1 MAEFNVRL
9 QNAVTTEKEWLSK
22 NPVLRTGELAFS
34 SDKGYKFKVGD
45 GTKTWSELSYAPLN
59 FLPLTG
65 GNITGHVYLTG
76 ANATSSTANSS
87 QLIFGKPSDNHV
99 VLTSNK
105 NTLVINPTTNK
116 TDNQIVLY
124 LEKASTFPKG
134 IQGDLFGTASKAISD
149 GNGNNIASTYARK
162 TVATIEAAGLMSASD
177 KAKLDAIAAEA
188 NKYTLPTATS
198 NSLGGVKIGYSTSG
212 KNYAVVLDEN
222 NKMYVNVPWTDNNTT
237 YAQANS
243 STLGLV
249 KIGYT
254 STGKNYA
261 VVLDSDGK
269 MYVNVPWVDT
279 NTTYAQATDSTLGL
293 VKIGYE
299 ASGKNYAVA
308 LDANGKMHV
317 NVPWSDTK
325 NTAGSTN
332 NNTDTLY
339 LVGAKSQAANATT
352 YSKSQVYISGDGN
365 LVSKTFN
372 GYTLAEACAKSVA
385 DSTSAGAI
393 GKGTALTTER
403 DIYYGLP
410 VINNSHGYNSST
422 TLYAPTT
429 VGTAG
434 QVLTSSGDK
443 APVWTNQS
451 SLSAGKAA
459 TWATARNFTIK
470 DADSTNSG
478 TAVSVN
484 GGAAVTLLLPS
495 TIKATLSGNAST
507 ASKWATAR
515 EFKIVDGENEGT
527 TSSVDGS
534 SNISLSLPSTI
545 KATLNGNA
553 SSASKVYVTLAEEAV
568 EKTYCGVFRAG
579 TTSGN
584 DSLLSDESG
593 FRYRSLRGTADAE
606 GHATLALGNGTPT
619 GTDRNRVGR
628 ILLMSSGNSGA
639 YLESSD
645 LESNTWPTHI
655 LPPQGGLLLNI
666 QNSFAASVYGHIPSV
681 GMSIG
686 RIVLGDEETL
696 MSDFIVP
703 FATTSQAGVVTT
715 VNQSFAGTKTFTGTV
730 ILSKAT
736 DAAPDANNSP
746 ALIIGGAVTATHIEI
761 DNNEIIAK
769 SNATT
774 EGILNLGVG
783 KQVQCHGGVQTAKT
797 FYGPAVGSN
806 WVKGRDNAKF
816 RVTSQSG
823 YTPAISIKTKN
834 GSWEIGSYANN
845 LTSGVNTA
853 NCLLF
858 NWIHDVHYN
867 GGENQVMARAGID
880 ETGIVHAVGF
890 HCTDGLFNGL
900 ATLMFDQYSLYSL
913 EETYSIFP
921 ASDLAGVLI
930 GKTIFGPL
938 VTKEYNLGNGNYRW
952 KQLYATTATINTSD
966 RNLKKDFKTFDSND
980 NYEKFFMDLKP
991 MIFKFKDGESN
1002 RDHFGFIAQDVENS
1016 LLNLGFTTLDF
1027 AGLCKDVKTIPQKID
1042 RKAELKKPSKDRI
1055 RVKEDLDP
1063 DLDENGNLQY
1073 EYSLRYQEFISLN
1086 TYMIQK
1092 LYNKIELLEE
1102 EIKQLKKFI

>member
-1 MAEFNVRL
+1 MVEFNARL
-9 QNAVTTEKEWLSK
+9 QNAISTESEWLSN
-22 NPVLRTGELAFS
+22 NPVLLTGELAFS
-34 SDKGYKFKVGD
+34 LDKGYNFKIGD
-45 GTKTWSELSYAPLN
+45 GTKTWSELSYAS

-76 ANATSSTANSS
+76 SKATSSTSNSS
-87 QLIFGKPSDNHV
+87 QLVFGTSSDNHV
-99 VLTSNK
+99 VLSSN
-105 NTLVINPTTNK
+105 NNALVINPTTS
-116 TDNQIVLY
+116 TTTNQIVLY
-124 LEKASTFPKG
+124 LDKASVFPKG
-134 IQGDLFGTASKAISD
+134 IQGNLTGTASKAVSD
-149 GNGNNIASTYARK
+149 GNGNNIASTYAKK
-162 TVATIEAAGLMSASD
+162 TVATTEADGLMSASD
-177 KAKLDAIAAEA
+177 KAKLNAIAAEA

-212 KNYAVVLDEN
+212 KNYAVVLDKN

-261 VVLDSDGK
+261 VVLDADGK

-299 ASGKNYAVA
+299 TSGKNYAVA
-308 LDANGKMHV
+308 LDANGKMYV

-339 LVGAKSQAANATT
+339 LVGAKSQVASATT

-372 GYTLAEACAKSVA
+372 GYALAAACGKSVV

-393 GKGTALTTER
+393 GTGTSLTTER
-403 DIYYGLP
+403 DVYYGLP
-410 VINNSHGYNSST
+410 IINGSHDYNSST
-422 TLYAPTT
+422 TLFAPTA
-429 VGTAG
+429 VGTSG
-434 QVLTSSGDK
+434 QVLTSSGNG
-443 APVWTNQS
+443 APGWINQS
-451 SLSAGKAA
+451 SLSVGKAA
-459 TWATARNFTIK
+459 TWTTARNFTIK

-478 TAVSVN
+478 TAASVN

-507 ASKWATAR
+507 ASKWATER
-515 EFKIVDGENEGT
+515 QFKIVDGENEGAA
-527 TSSVDGS
+527 SSVDGS
-534 SNISLSLPSTI
+534 ANISLSLPSTI

-568 EKTYCGVFRAG
+568 EKTYHGVFRAG
-579 TTSGN
+579 TASEN

-593 FRYRSLRGTADAE
+593 FKYHSLRGTTSAE
-606 GHATLALGNGTPT
+606 GHATLSLGNGTPI
-619 GTDRNRVGR
+619 GTDRNRIGR

-639 YLESSD
+639 YLQSSA
-645 LESNTWPTHI
+645 LEADTWPTHI

-666 QNSFAASVYGHIPSV
+666 QNSFAVSVYGHNPSV

-696 MSDFIVP
+696 ITDFVVP
-703 FATTSQAGVVTT
+703 FATTSQAGVVTAG
-715 VNQSFAGTKTFTGTV
+715 NQSFAGTKTFTGTV
-730 ILSKAT
+730 VLSKAT

-746 ALIIGGAVTATHIEI
+746 ALIVGGTATAAHIEI

-769 SNATT
+769 SNGTT
-774 EGILNLGVG
+774 EGVLNLGIS
-783 KQVQCHGGVQTAKT
+783 KQVQCHGGVQSVKS
-797 FYGPAVGSN
+797 FYGPGIGSAWN
-806 WVKGRDNAKF
+806 KGRDNAKF
-816 RVTSQSG
+816 KITSVSG
-823 YTPAISIKTKN
+823 YTPGISFRTSH
-834 GSWEIGSYANN
+834 GSWEIGAYDNANYYDGLLFTYISDDYYVN
-845 LTSGVNTA
+845 TNAPYSQCFFDTTGALYSNSLLTSNITFVSRNIKPNEDWLSGS
-853 NCLLF
+853 
-858 NWIHDVHYN
+858 WIEDGWIYLC
-867 GGENQVMARAGID
+867 D
-880 ETGIVHAVGF
+880 SKVG
-890 HCTDGLFNGL
+890 TIQMG
-900 ATLMFDQYSLYSL
+900 
-913 EETYSIFP
+913 
-921 ASDLAGVLI
+921 ASDPEKQGVRFGTAGFTPI
-930 GKTIFGPL
+930 TNN
-938 VTKEYNLGNGNYRW
+938 TYYLGHSSYKW
-952 KQLYATTATINTSD
+952 KQLVAGTTTISTSD
-966 RNLKKDFKTFDSND
+966 RNAKKDFKTFDSD
-980 NYEKFFMDLKP
+980 DRYEQLFLDLKP

-1002 RDHFGFIAQDVENS
+1002 RDHFGFISQDVEDS
-1016 LLNLGFTTLDF
+1016 LLKLGFDGTNF
-1027 AGLCKDVKTIPQKID
+1027 AGFCKDLKVEDKPEKRGDENFIPI
-1042 RKAELKKPSKDRI
+1042 
-1055 RVKEDLDP
+1055 
-1063 DLDENGNLQY
+1063 LDENGNEQY
-1073 EYSLRYQEFISLN
+1073 EYSLRYSEFISLN